1 MKKLL
6 VIHNSYR
13 NVGGEDIAVNNEL
26 SLLDKHFEIKKLIF
40 SNQIKSPYKQS
51 FYFLINKN
59 FESSKK
65 LQNIINEF
73 KPDYA
78 YVHNTWFKAST
89 NIFKILERNNIKT
102 LVKLHNFRFDCTK
115 SFLSSKH
122 LNGDDRCGA
131 CGFSKRGSG
140 NFNKYYED
148 SYLKSLIVN
157 TYGRKYF
164 KILKNKDIKILTLT
178 EFHREY
184 LENLGFN
191 KQKIFVH
198 RNFIDADKKNF
209 NYNSKSDYIV
219 YAGRISEEKGVE
231 DLIKSYLSLKDLTY
245 KLKIVGNGPA
255 YRYLKEKYMS
265 IEFLGEVENESSKEI
280 IRNSRAVVTAT
291 GLFEGQP
298 TLLCEASTLGVPS
311 VFPRNGGIGEFFE
324 ADYKL
329 SFESG
334 NKDDLKSK
342 LTLLNS
348 SEILNTISSTN
359 YQYLNNLLNEHD
371 YISNFERILNE

>member
-26 SLLDKHFEIKKLIF
+26 SLLDKHFEIEKLIF

-157 TYGRKYF
+157 RYGRKYF
-164 KILKNKDIKILTLT
+164 KILKSKDIKILTLT

-324 ADYKL
+324 TDYKL

-334 NKDDLKSK
+334 NIDDLKSK
-342 LTLLNS
+342 LALLNS